1 MKKQLIAYCK
11 LEIKVVWSNGHLMHI
26 PENKESKAVEGT
38 EYVLMDNEPVFT
50 RLHMSHKT
58 SEDVKE

>member
-1 MKKQLIAYCK
+1 MQVW
-11 LEIKVVWSNGHLMHI
+11 EIKVVWSNGHLMHI

-38 EYVLMDNEPVFT
+38 EYVLMDNEPVVT